1 MTENNKRDWNSTAA
15 GWKKWHPISE
25 RAART
30 ATETMLQMAG
40 VSEGYRVVDF
50 ATGLGDTAA
59 ACAKKVGPSGHVL
72 ATDAAPAMLEFATE
86 YIASQNLTN
95 VDFQV
100 ANFDELKLEMKNFDA
115 GLCRWGLMFA
125 KDLVASLAAIRG
137 LLRPGG
143 SLGAIVWGPPEQA
156 EVHSLT
162 NRVLMRS
169 LGLPAV
175 DTGKGTPFG
184 LCDREALERSFGAAG
199 FTNIE
204 SQAVSVVY
212 DFSSAEEYVQ
222 YRRERSS
229 LEKQIAH
236 CPEEAREC
244 AWADVVSEARKR
256 ARPDR
261 SIRFVNETIVIAG
274 QNAVQQYF

>member
-1 MTENNKRDWNSTAA
+1 
-15 GWKKWHPISE
+15 
-25 RAART
+25 
-30 ATETMLQMAG
+30 MLKMAG

-143 SLGAIVWGPPEQA
+143 SLGAIVWGPPEQT

-169 LGLPAV
+169 LGLSLLIRERGWPM
-175 DTGKGTPFG
+175 
-184 LCDREALERSFGAAG
+184 DRVLERSFGAAG

-204 SQAVSVVY
+204 SQRVS
-212 DFSSAEEYVQ
+212 FTTRWPKSVQ
-222 YRRERSS
+222 CRNGHRTKNR
-229 LEKQIAH
+229 
-236 CPEEAREC
+236 
-244 AWADVVSEARKR
+244 
-256 ARPDR
+256 
-261 SIRFVNETIVIAG
+261 
-274 QNAVQQYF
+274 

>member
-59 ACAKKVGPSGHVL
+59 ACAKKVGPSGYVL
-72 ATDAAPAMLEFATE
+72 ATDAASAMLEFATE

-125 KDLVASLAAIRG
+125 QDLVASLAAIRG

-143 SLGAIVWGPPEQA
+143 SLGAIVWGPPERA
-156 EVHSLT
+156 EVLSLS
-162 NRVLMRS
+162 NRVLMQS
-169 LGLPAV
+169 LGLPTV

-204 SQAVSVVY
+204 SQVVSVVY

-236 CPEEAREC
+236 CPEEARER
-244 AWADVVSEARKR
+244 AWANVVLEARRR